1 MSLFAQ
7 RIALFESYCK
17 KDAVD
22 GVDIE
27 ATIGSSPITLTCLT
41 NPSSQLKGYS
51 EHEPK
56 DNHGLLFIF
65 TEEQPLNFW
74 MKGVNFPLD
83 IMYFDLNRE
92 LIDWHSMEPED
103 KKSIYTSS
111 KPAMFAVEVPKGW
124 CETSGISTGCKLNF

>member
-1 MSLFAQ
+1 
-7 RIALFESYCK
+7 
-17 KDAVD
+17 
-22 GVDIE
+22 
-27 ATIGSSPITLTCLT
+27 
-41 NPSSQLKGYS
+41 
-51 EHEPK
+51 
-56 DNHGLLFIF
+56 
-65 TEEQPLNFW
+65 